1 MNPTGYFL
9 DHLWLIPLFPLA
21 TAALML
27 FFGKRLPK
35 IGVSVLCVGSV
46 GLSFIYGVGAVS
58 QLLAADPER
67 RVAQQILFE
76 WLTPGAM
83 QISGGHLVRFVAGWG
98 VLLGSVSWGVGLGV
112 YGGGFLVL
120 VVF

>member
-9 DHLWLIPLFPLA
+9 NHLWLIPLFPLA

-46 GLSFIYGVGAVS
+46 GLSFIYAVGAVF
-58 QLLAADPER
+58 QLLAADPEH
-67 RVAQQILFE
+67 RVAQQILF
-76 WLTPGAM
+76 
-83 QISGGHLVRFVAGWG
+83 
-98 VLLGSVSWGVGLGV
+98 
-112 YGGGFLVL
+112 
-120 VVF
+120 

>member
-1 MNPTGYFL
+1 MTPTGYFL

-46 GLSFIYGVGAVS
+46 GLSFIYALGAVS
-58 QLLAADPER
+58 QLLAADPEH
-67 RVAQQILFE
+67 RVAQKILFE

-83 QISGGHLVRFVAGWG
+83 QMSGGHLPAVVGDWG
-98 VLLGSVSWGVGLGV
+98 VPPDTLFPRKGGV
-112 YGGGFLVL
+112 
-120 VVF
+120 